1 MTRTTRTYV
10 LGALII
16 AIGGAVAT
24 LPATDALAKNGPP
37 SAADTLDKK
46 GSRPPKPDAPVI
58 KGPRPPRPAVTTQI
72 EPGIVNVEKLN
83 KEVKNSKKR
92 RQFADF
98 DRKKYGIA
106 DNLLRELGH
115 KHGDRNGRGGTP
127 SRGGR
132 R

>member
-1 MTRTTRTYV
+1 MSDDAPSNTR
-10 LGALII
+10 A
-16 AIGGAVAT
+16 
-24 LPATDALAKNGPP
+24 N
-37 SAADTLDKK
+37 ADTESETFWPPYLTVTT
-46 GSRPPKPDAPVI
+46 GEPPKPDAPVI